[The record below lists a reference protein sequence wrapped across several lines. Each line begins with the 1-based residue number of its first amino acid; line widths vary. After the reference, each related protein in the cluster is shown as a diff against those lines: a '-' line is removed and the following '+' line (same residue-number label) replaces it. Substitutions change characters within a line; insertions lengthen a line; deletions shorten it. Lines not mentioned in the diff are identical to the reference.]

1 MPSSEPPRI
10 GARFHL
16 ADFGKRFE
24 GVGVPLQEEGS
35 EESHHLRAHLR
46 RTAYQVGLSKEAVA
60 AEVHGEGHGFFVAY
74 HHARVTHDCFT
85 GDGNSPAK
93 RSALISLSIVVDK
106 LLDVKPGA
114 RPDFS
119 PITTDSTFQDALLQN
134 AMSVSTMCLQRV
146 QCVYYSLV
154 TDYVGTLYHVQHSD
168 FCVWPTTF
176 LPEGQSEQ
184 ANN

>member
-1 MPSSEPPRI
+1 MNDWDSLVKNNKAFTTIELSLEDLNRKW
-10 GARFHL
+10 
-16 ADFGKRFE
+16 DFGKKLLLLKYME
-24 GVGVPLQEEGS
+24 KVMDCL
-35 EESHHLRAHLR
+35 
-46 RTAYQVGLSKEAVA
+46 
-60 AEVHGEGHGFFVAY
+60 VAY
-74 HHARVTHDCFT
+74 HHARVTHDWFT
-85 GDGNSPAK
+85 GDCNEPSK
-93 RSALISLSIVVDK
+93 RAALISLSIVVDK

-119 PITTDSTFQDALLQN
+119 PITTDSTFQDTLLQN